1 MTLQANAIRKTVQ
14 NERTLHWPWQ
24 SAWKFGK
31 NKSFFFLMVNTFAAF
46 VIIVKLIVL
55 GWYLL

>member
-31 NKSFFFLMVNTFAAF
+31 NKSFFLMLNTFAAF
-46 VIIVKLIVL
+46 VVMVKLIVL